1 MLSPGHA
8 LFFSLL
14 LTPAAAAQ
22 SLTFDIDRPV
32 RTIAAEGGFVLSG
45 AGSGAVSV
53 WAPGC
58 GWTDITGP
66 TTVGRG
72 ISSDGTTILAGDD
85 VTGGFVWERGVG
97 WSSIPGP
104 GLRGP
109 LHLSSDGDRV
119 VARDDEFTNNPRSY
133 VWDRTTGTVSIL
145 SRPPVTG
152 RVTTEAVDADGDVI
166 VGTAGPPL
174 GSRATIWDQSGEF
187 TLIDTVRS
195 QALGVSSNGQWVTG
209 QRTIGG
215 LDFPFRWSQ
224 STGVQVLPTLE
235 QPAAM
240 NEHSPHFISDDGSVI
255 AGNYGS
261 TELFGLEST
270 AYISDAG
277 STATRFRDVLLQR
290 GGPDLGPAIAIRGM
304 SADGER
310 FVVEAGGSSYWV
322 DLDAVVSSGICVPA
336 VPNSTGAPATVVAL
350 GYDAIA
356 DRVLELRGASLPPG
370 QAVLPATS
378 MMESFVPMAGG
389 SAGNLCLGGAI
400 GRFPIGFVDGA
411 GSFELGVDIT
421 ALPAGQGTVSA
432 MAGQDWF
439 FQLWFR
445 DGSSSNFSEAAKV
458 TFR

>member
-166 VGTAGPPL
+166 VGTAGPPSTL
-174 GSRATIWDQSGEF
+174 ARRSGTSRA
-187 TLIDTVRS
+187 
-195 QALGVSSNGQWVTG
+195 
-209 QRTIGG
+209 
-215 LDFPFRWSQ
+215 
-224 STGVQVLPTLE
+224 
-235 QPAAM
+235 
-240 NEHSPHFISDDGSVI
+240 
-255 AGNYGS
+255 
-261 TELFGLEST
+261 
-270 AYISDAG
+270 
-277 STATRFRDVLLQR
+277 
-290 GGPDLGPAIAIRGM
+290 
-304 SADGER
+304 
-310 FVVEAGGSSYWV
+310 
-322 DLDAVVSSGICVPA
+322 
-336 VPNSTGAPATVVAL
+336 NS
-350 GYDAIA
+350 
-356 DRVLELRGASLPPG
+356 R
-370 QAVLPATS
+370 
-378 MMESFVPMAGG
+378 
-389 SAGNLCLGGAI
+389 
-400 GRFPIGFVDGA
+400 
-411 GSFELGVDIT
+411 
-421 ALPAGQGTVSA
+421 
-432 MAGQDWF
+432 
-439 FQLWFR
+439 
-445 DGSSSNFSEAAKV
+445 
-458 TFR
+458 